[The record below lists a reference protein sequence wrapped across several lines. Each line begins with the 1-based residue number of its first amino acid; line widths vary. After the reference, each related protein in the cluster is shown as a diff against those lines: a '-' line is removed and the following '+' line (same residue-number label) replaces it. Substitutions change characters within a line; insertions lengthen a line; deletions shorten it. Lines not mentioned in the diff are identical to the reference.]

1 MKQENTIDFNI
12 RWAWYNILR
21 MYNLK
26 AAEFGGSMAL
36 GYTLLNIDKK
46 GTPSTKLG
54 PKMGMEPRS
63 LTRMIKGLEERGLIE
78 KKQDSIDKR
87 SVKIFLTKE
96 GKKVRD
102 LSKEIVISF
111 NEKISKEIG
120 QRDLKTC
127 LKVLNKLN
135 KIIDRE
141 DILAN

>member
-78 KKQDSIDKR
+78 KKPDSIDKR